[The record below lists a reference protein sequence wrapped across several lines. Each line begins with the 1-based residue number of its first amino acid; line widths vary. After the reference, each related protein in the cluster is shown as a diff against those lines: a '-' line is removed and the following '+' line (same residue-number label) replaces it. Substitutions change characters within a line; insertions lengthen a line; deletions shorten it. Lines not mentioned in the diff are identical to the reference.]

1 MEEKRGLSPEA
12 YEEVPG
18 DSYVPY
24 ILDGSDMIEFTVK
37 ALVLGSIFGIL
48 FGAANA
54 YLGLRVG
61 LTISTSIPV
70 AVMTVA
76 VFRSIERFIGPS
88 TLLENNIAK
97 TVGSASSSLASGIIF
112 TIPALFLWGTDA
124 DIWTVTTVAL
134 GGGILGVL
142 FMVPLRRFLITG
154 EHGRLPYPE
163 GTAAAEVLVAAEIGG
178 THAKNVFT
186 GMGIGAFYKWLMS
199 GLNLW
204 KTEVSLRIPF
214 IKKAEVGLDVSP
226 ALLGVGYILGF
237 RIALIMVSGGLL
249 AWLGLIPAIAY
260 LYEGATEP
268 LFPEKSILVDS
279 MTAHMIWTRYIRYV
293 GAGAVASAGIITLIR
308 SIPTM
313 VSSFRIGLK
322 GVMRRMNSTTVTIEE
337 RRTQADLSLVKVL
350 VGIAII
356 TIFLALTP
364 TVFGFLGGFSRRL
377 VASILV
383 AIFAFFFTTVSARIV
398 GLVGVTSNPTSG
410 MIIATLICTSL
421 VFVIMGFDG
430 LVGKVAI
437 LLIGAVVG
445 VSASIAGDTSQDLKT
460 GFLLGATPHRQQVG
474 ELVGVLT
481 TAFFVAGSVLM
492 LERQYGF
499 GSVELP
505 APQANMMKLVID
517 GVLEAE
523 IPWRLVLLGIGI
535 TLIVEIMKLPS
546 LAFAVG
552 VYLPVSTMTPLFVG
566 GLVRRIIESRAG
578 DDLEL
583 IRKRREKG
591 ILYGSGLVGGDGLV
605 GVGIAFWAGA
615 FGIPEG
621 FGTAWAGG
629 LAGII
634 PLVFF
639 MLLVYL
645 LVRSTREDAAV

>member
-1 MEEKRGLSPEA
+1 L
-12 YEEVPG
+12 
-18 DSYVPY
+18 
-24 ILDGSDMIEFTVK
+24 I
-37 ALVLGSIFGIL
+37 LGSLFGIL

-76 VFRSIERFIGPS
+76 VFRAIERLTGPS
-88 TLLENNIAK
+88 TLLENNMAK

-112 TIPALFLWGTDA
+112 TIPAIFLWGANT

-142 FMVPLRRFLITG
+142 FMVPLRRFLISN

-163 GTAAAEVLVAAEIGG
+163 GTAAAEVLVAAEVGG

-186 GMGIGAFYKWLMS
+186 GMGIGALYKWLMS

-204 KTEVSLRIPF
+204 KSEVSLHIPF

-237 RIALIMVSGGLL
+237 RISLIMVSGGLL
-249 AWLGLIPAIAY
+249 AWVGLIPAIAY
-260 LYEGATEP
+260 LQEGATDP
-268 LFPEKSILVDS
+268 LFPEKVLLVDD
-279 MTAHMIWTRYIRYV
+279 MTASMIWTRYIRYV

-313 VSSFRIGLK
+313 ISSFRIGLS
-322 GVMRRMNSTTVTIEE
+322 GVARRLDKTVTPLIEK
-337 RRTQADLSLVKVL
+337 RTQLDLSLGKVL
-350 VGIAII
+350 LGVGAI
-356 TIFLALTP
+356 TVFLAVSP
-364 TVFGFLGGFSRRL
+364 TVFGFLGGFGVRLIVAVL
-377 VASILV
+377 VAV
-383 AIFAFFFTTVSARIV
+383 FAFFFTTVSARIV

-421 VFVIMGFDG
+421 IFVLLGFTG
-430 LVGKVAI
+430 LMGKVAI

-445 VSASIAGDTSQDLKT
+445 VSSSIAGDTSQDLKT

-474 ELVGVLT
+474 EVIGVLA
-481 TAFFVAGSVLM
+481 TAFFVAGAVLM
-492 LERQYGF
+492 LEKQYGF

-517 GVLEAE
+517 GVVEAE
-523 IPWRLVLLGIGI
+523 IPWRLVFIGIGI
-535 TLIVEIMKLPS
+535 TLIVEILKLPS

-552 VYLPVSTMTPLFVG
+552 VYLPVSTMTPLFIG
-566 GLVRRIIESRAG
+566 GLIRKIIENRCG

-583 IRKRREKG
+583 VRDRREKG

-615 FGIPEG
+615 FGIPSG
-621 FGTAWAGG
+621 LGTGWAGD
-629 LAGII
+629 LAGVV
-634 PLVFF
+634 PVVFF
-639 MLLVYL
+639 ALLAYL
-645 LVRSTREDAAV
+645 LVRSTRPRIQR